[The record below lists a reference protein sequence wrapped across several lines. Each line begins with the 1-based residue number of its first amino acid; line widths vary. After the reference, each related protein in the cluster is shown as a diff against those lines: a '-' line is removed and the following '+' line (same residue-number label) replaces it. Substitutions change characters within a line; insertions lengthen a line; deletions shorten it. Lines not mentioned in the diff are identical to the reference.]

1 MYDGEHAVVCLYN
14 EPVGTVV
21 LVKNETH
28 RPAGDPSEGWNFT
41 APELSNPSLTTA
53 PNGDPIATTS
63 DTKTFTNVPAGT
75 AYTISEIGGQ
85 RACGQGAIS
94 TDFETRALAQL
105 DSVPSPTHSD
115 IVSDGDLSY
124 DVVKGH
130 TTYIVFNNA
139 GCGTVLDTST
149 VLVKKFNDPNPN
161 NPFTGTVGLDGWTMR
176 ITGTPNGGG
185 SYDSGAHDTVG
196 GLFLFSNIPD
206 GSYTV
211 TETLKSGWVNVGS
224 TVDGLNPR
232 LASRARSRSRST
244 TTARSTSSTSA
255 REHPRHQA
263 GNRQWRQQPG
273 QGWHITVTGCGITPL
288 HADTNAVGVADF
300 TACRSARRATPSA
313 RTRPPRAA
321 SPRRRDQQ
329 VVIANTGWRHLHG
342 RLRKRA
348 LSGMHELHERHPD
361 ADHHAGDRL
370 LRRRRRRAPPRRLR
384 RRRTA
389 NQHADPVD
397 DRRRPR

>member
-53 PNGDPIATTS
+53 PNGNPIATTS

-75 AYTISEIGGQ
+75 AYTISGDRGQ

-115 IVSDGDLSY
+115 IVSDESLSY

-149 VLVKKFNDPNPN
+149 VLVKKFNDPDPN

-176 ITGTPNGGG
+176 ITGTPNAGGT
-185 SYDSGAHDTVG
+185 YDSGAHDTVG

-206 GSYTV
+206 GSYTI
-211 TETLKSGWVNVGS
+211 TETLKSGWANVGS
-224 TVDGLNPR
+224 TLDGTSLPGI
-232 LASRARSRSRST
+232 SRSFT
-244 TTARSTSSTSA
+244 LALNDH
-255 REHPRHQA
+255 REIDFYNQQLVNIHVTKLEVVSGGNHP
-263 GNRQWRQQPG
+263 GS
-273 QGWHITVTGCGITPL
+273 GWHITVTGCGITPL
-288 HADTNAVGVADF
+288 HGDTNASGVADF
-300 TACRSARRATPSA
+300 IGLPVCPSGY
-313 RTRPPRAA
+313 TVSEDPA
-321 SPRRRDQQ
+321 SKGGFAP
-329 VVIANTGWRHLHG
+329 VGAISKPVIANTGG
-342 RLRKRA
+342 ATYTVGFRKRGPH
-348 LSGMHELHERHPD
+348 GMHELHERD
-361 ADHHAGDRL
+361 AYASPSPSPSPS
-370 LRRRRRRAPPRRLR
+370 ATP
-384 RRRTA
+384 TT
-389 NQHADPVD
+389 PVT
-397 DRRRPR
+397 PGTTPSPSPS